1 MSELIDKTA
10 ESRFSFLS
18 SIDSEIWRPNKD
30 PKAYEWWYF
39 DALSDN
45 GKEALVIVFLDNF
58 IFSPR
63 YNRSDDNAG
72 GGERYPAV
80 SFTYFE
86 KGSPRYRCV
95 NEFPG
100 TAFSAPEGVPGCRI
114 ADNSFTFQAAEY
126 GSGYFISVDLELS
139 GGRKLKAEIEWLNIE
154 SGLRSGESNAVVH
167 GHRWNMVAPRSD
179 VTGRITVTGR
189 GCDVLNVHHFRGTGY
204 HDHKVDDRWLAKT
217 VHDWHWGRVHYA
229 DSTAVFHRYR
239 EIGVSKPETK
249 LLVIKNG
256 ELRERAVDYEEQNYI
271 RDKFGIRYPTRLRLI
286 SEDNIRL
293 RVKPIKIIHSSFY
306 FLRFLSEFTLTLR
319 DGTPRRNTGIS
330 EFVAPKALKYRWL
343 NWLSD
348 VRTIKGGKNPAE

>member
-1 MSELIDKTA
+1 MDKTI
-10 ESRFSFLS
+10 ENKFSFLS
-18 SIDSEIWRPNKD
+18 SVESEVWHSNKD

-63 YNRSDDNAG
+63 YNRADIGATST
-72 GGERYPAV
+72 ERYPAV

-86 KGSPRYRCV
+86 NGQPKYRCL
-95 NEFPG
+95 NEFSEDQ
-100 TAFSAPEGVPGCRI
+100 FSAEEGSPGCRI
-114 ADNSFTFQAAEY
+114 AGNSFTFQKAEY
-126 GSGYFISVDLELS
+126 GSGYFISVNLELS
-139 GGRKLKAEIEWLNIE
+139 GGRKLEAHFEWLSIE
-154 SGLRSGESNAVVH
+154 AGLRAGDDVTPDH

-189 GCDVLNVHHFRGTGY
+189 RGGVTNVHHFRGTGY

-239 EIGVSKPETK
+239 ELGESKPETR
-249 LLVIKNG
+249 LIVVKNG
-256 ELRERAVDYEEQNYI
+256 ELRERSVEYEEQNYI

-319 DGTPRRNTGIS
+319 DGTPRRTTGIS

-348 VRTIKGGKNPAE
+348 VKTYKSRKSGSE